1 MPKVINF
8 SNAMT
13 IGMHSLI
20 ILARE
25 NKPMNAIQLAERIG
39 STKFHVAKVLQR
51 LVKDGILS
59 SMRGPTGG
67 FNLTK
72 DPSIITVFD
81 IYRSIEGE
89 IDYDECPHT
98 NPITPI
104 DKCIRETIVKKMTE
118 DFVNYM
124 KDHTVANY
132 M

>member
-20 ILARE
+20 ILSRE
-25 NKPMNAIQLAERIG
+25 HKPMNAIQLADRIG

-51 LVKDGILS
+51 LVKDKMLS

-72 DPSIITVFD
+72 EPSEITVFD
-81 IYRSIEGE
+81 IYKSIEGE
-89 IDYDECPHT
+89 IDYDECTHT
-98 NPITPI
+98 NPITPV

-118 DFVNYM
+118 DFVDYM
-124 KDHTVANY
+124 KDHTVVDY

>member
-25 NKPMNAIQLAERIG
+25 KKPMNAIQLADRIG

-67 FNLTK
+67 FSLIKEPTE
-72 DPSIITVFD
+72 ITVLN
-81 IYRSIEGE
+81 IYNSIEGE
-89 IDYDECPHT
+89 IDYDECHHT
-98 NPITPI
+98 NPVTPV

-124 KDHTVANY
+124 KDHTVADY

>member
-25 NKPMNAIQLAERIG
+25 KKPLNAIQLADRIG

-51 LVKDGILS
+51 LVKDRLLS

-67 FNLTK
+67 FSLLK
-72 DPSIITVFD
+72 DPSEITVFD
-81 IYRSIEGE
+81 IYSSIEGE
-89 IDYDECPHT
+89 IDYDECTHT
-98 NPITPI
+98 NPVTPI
-104 DKCIRETIVKKMTE
+104 DKCIRETIVKKMTH

-124 KDHTVANY
+124 KDHTVADY

>member
-13 IGMHSLI
+13 ICMHSLI

-25 NKPMNAIQLAERIG
+25 NKPMNAIQLADRIG

-51 LVKDGILS
+51 LVKEGILS

-67 FNLTK
+67 FNLTRE
-72 DPSIITVFD
+72 PSEITVFD

-89 IDYDECPHT
+89 IDYDECTHT

-124 KDHTVANY
+124 KDHTVADY

>member
-25 NKPMNAIQLAERIG
+25 KKPMNAIQLAGRIG

-67 FNLTK
+67 FNLMR
-72 DPSIITVFD
+72 DPSEITVFD

-89 IDYDECPHT
+89 IDYDECTHT

-104 DKCIRETIVKKMTE
+104 DKCIRETIVKKMTV

-124 KDHTVANY
+124 KDHTVADY

>member
-25 NKPMNAIQLAERIG
+25 NKPMNAIQLSERIG

-51 LVKDGILS
+51 LVKDGMLS

-67 FNLTK
+67 FSLTK
-72 DPSIITVFD
+72 DPTEITVFN

-89 IDYDECPHT
+89 IDYDECTHT
-98 NPITPI
+98 NPVTPI

-124 KDHTVANY
+124 KDHTVADY

>member
-25 NKPMNAIQLAERIG
+25 KKPMNAIQLSKRIG

-51 LVKDGILS
+51 LVKDGMLS

-67 FNLTK
+67 FRLTK
-72 DPSIITVFD
+72 EPSEITVFN

-89 IDYDECPHT
+89 IDYDECTHT
-98 NPITPI
+98 NPVTPI

-124 KDHTVANY
+124 KDHTVADY

>member
-25 NKPMNAIQLAERIG
+25 KKPMNAIQLSKRIG

-67 FNLTK
+67 FRLTK
-72 DPSIITVFD
+72 EPSEITVFN

-89 IDYDECPHT
+89 IDYDECTHT
-98 NPITPI
+98 NPVTPI

-124 KDHTVANY
+124 KDHTVADY

>member
-13 IGMHSLI
+13 IGVHSLI

-25 NKPMNAIQLAERIG
+25 NRPMNAIQLAERIG

-51 LVKDGILS
+51 LVKDGILT

-67 FNLTK
+67 FTVNK
-72 DPSIITVFD
+72 EPSDIRIFD
-81 IYRSIEGE
+81 LYRSIEGE
-89 IDYDECPHT
+89 IDYGECNCT
-98 NPITPI
+98 NPVNQI
-104 DKCIRETIVKKMTE
+104 DKCIRETLVKKMTE
-118 DFVNYM
+118 DFVNYL
-124 KDHTVANY
+124 KDHTVADY

>member
-20 ILARE
+20 VLSRE
-25 NKPMNAIQLAERIG
+25 GKPMNAIQLADRIG

-51 LVKDGILS
+51 LVKDNILG

-67 FNLTK
+67 FSLK
-72 DPSIITVFD
+72 KEPAEITVFD
-81 IYRSIEGE
+81 IYSSIEGE
-89 IDYDECPHT
+89 IDYDECTHT
-98 NPITPI
+98 NPVTPV

-124 KDHTVANY
+124 KDHTVADY

>member
-1 MPKVINF
+1 MPKLINF

-25 NKPMNAIQLAERIG
+25 KKPMNAIQLSKRIG

-67 FNLTK
+67 FRLTK
-72 DPSIITVFD
+72 EPSEITVFN

-89 IDYDECPHT
+89 IDYDECTHT
-98 NPITPI
+98 NPVTPI

-124 KDHTVANY
+124 KDHTVADY

>member
-1 MPKVINF
+1 
-8 SNAMT
+8 MT

-25 NKPMNAIQLAERIG
+25 KKPMNAIQLSKRIG

-51 LVKDGILS
+51 LVKDGMLS

-67 FNLTK
+67 FRLTK
-72 DPSIITVFD
+72 EPSDITVFN

-89 IDYDECPHT
+89 IDYDECTHT
-98 NPITPI
+98 NPVTPI

-124 KDHTVANY
+124 KDHTVADY

>member
-1 MPKVINF
+1 
-8 SNAMT
+8 MT

-25 NKPMNAIQLAERIG
+25 KKPMNAIQLAGRIG

-67 FNLTK
+67 FNLMR
-72 DPSIITVFD
+72 DPSEITVFD

-89 IDYDECPHT
+89 IDYDECTHT

-104 DKCIRETIVKKMTE
+104 DKCIRETIVKKMTV

-124 KDHTVANY
+124 KDHTVADY

>member
-13 IGMHSLI
+13 IGVHSLI

-25 NKPMNAIQLAERIG
+25 KKPMNAILLAERIG

-51 LVKDGILS
+51 LVKDDILR

-67 FNLTK
+67 FQLVK
-72 DPSIITVFD
+72 DPSEVTVFD

-89 IDYDECPHT
+89 IDYDECTHT
-98 NPITPI
+98 NPVTPI

-124 KDHTVANY
+124 KEHTVAHY

>member
-20 ILARE
+20 VLSRE
-25 NKPMNAIQLAERIG
+25 GKPMNAIQLADRIG

-51 LVKDGILS
+51 LVKDNILG

-67 FNLTK
+67 FSLK
-72 DPSIITVFD
+72 KEPSEITVFD
-81 IYRSIEGE
+81 IYSSIEGE
-89 IDYDECPHT
+89 IDYDECTHT
-98 NPITPI
+98 NPVTPV

-124 KDHTVANY
+124 KDHTVADY